1 MTTPTDTAHAAPAI
15 VRGGFTIRTKYLPP
29 TDTKGGRVKAWR
41 VDRCRN
47 TGKTESV
54 TRSFHATEGDAHDYA
69 LAEWFD
75 IHGRGL
81 GVKQVIRGSV
91 EGGHTYTVA
100 FID

>member
-1 MTTPTDTAHAAPAI
+1 MNTTDTTHAAPAI
-15 VRGGFTIRTKYLPP
+15 IAGGFTIRTRYLPP
-29 TDTKGGRVKAWR
+29 TATKGGRVKAWR

-54 TRSFHATEGDAHDYA
+54 TRSFHATSGDAHDYA

-81 GVKQVIRGSV
+81 GVKSVVRGAV
-91 EGGHTYTVA
+91 EGGHTYTVFFA
-100 FID
+100 